1 MAQFGA
7 FCPHREILYRFGQ
20 HNTEQGEFCT
30 VLTTKKPSRE
40 SFVPNARQRSSQPRQ
55 YSGATG
61 AKRKA
66 PKEPQDLAAVQAAA
80 GWQGQHRF
88 AGASARLI
96 SHIISHG
103 HFSRPPKNVAIP
115 TTQIQYLNK
124 LQGNYV
130 RNCSDGSKTP
140 AKQIS
145 HAIRLGQPSTNPEN
159 VAIPTMQIQCLNKL
173 LGNCMR
179 N

>member
-1 MAQFGA
+1 MRYKTLPVHPKWLNLARFARTG
-7 FCPHREILYRFGQ
+7 RVLYRFGQ

-40 SFVPNARQRSSQPRQ
+40 SFVPNARQRSSEPRQ

-115 TTQIQYLNK
+115 TMQIQYLNK
-124 LQGNYV
+124 LQGNCM
-130 RNCSDGSKTP
+130 RNCSDGWSGLVLWT
-140 AKQIS
+140 
-145 HAIRLGQPSTNPEN
+145 GCFEG
-159 VAIPTMQIQCLNKL
+159 CWL
-173 LGNCMR
+173 LLVVLCPLARVLVG
-179 N
+179 

>member
-1 MAQFGA
+1 MCGIKLSLHTRNGSMWRF
-7 FCPHREILYRFGQ
+7 FCM
-20 HNTEQGEFCT
+20 QGEFCT
-30 VLTTKKPSRE
+30 ALLSTTPSRE
-40 SFVPNARQRSSQPRQ
+40 SFVPNARQRSSEPRQ

-115 TTQIQYLNK
+115 TMQIQYLNK

-130 RNCSDGSKTP
+130 RNCSDGSK
-140 AKQIS
+140 ACS
-145 HAIRLGQPSTNPEN
+145 ARIRMQFDWTNLQQTQKTLQFQRCKFN
-159 VAIPTMQIQCLNKL
+159 V
-173 LGNCMR
+173 
-179 N
+179 